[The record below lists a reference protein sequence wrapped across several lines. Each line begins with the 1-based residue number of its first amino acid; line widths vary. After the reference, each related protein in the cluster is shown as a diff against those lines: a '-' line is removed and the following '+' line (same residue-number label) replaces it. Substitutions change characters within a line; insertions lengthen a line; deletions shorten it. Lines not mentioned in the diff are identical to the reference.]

1 MARIYSHSESRAK
14 GSVGMT
20 TYRTIRGRVIQSQK
34 VAPWDPSIDHVGNAT
49 RWNERT
55 ALLGIIS
62 LWCSF
67 HAQSLKNSFSK
78 TRFGSPRNYFF
89 KKNFAAL
96 KEAFAILSVQYAAS
110 KQAPEMA
117 QIEQALGDYAAAHPS
132 TIYRVKKAGY
142 DVVFLNGPW
151 DDSDDPAD
159 PVLVSSIVGNVNEDF
174 RLVSATITGSNIN
187 PSVKFYLGGI
197 LVDGQLAIGGGFNSA
212 VFMPLQQTYV
222 QGEKILDC
230 RVGSRVLASTTL
242 QGDTREYHN
251 LTLGVTP
258 QGGGACTGAGS
269 YPEGTSVTI
278 KAIPAAGY
286 RFVKWSDNDT
296 NAQRSITLN
305 GDMTLTAQF
314 ESIGRKIRL
323 YFNNSVPS
331 GCKVDGAEQTI
342 VPVVVE
348 GVTFGY
354 VEFEADILEEN
365 EVELTLAPQ
374 QTFLKAEKDGS
385 ALVEVSADASSWSGS
400 VTSQP
405 FYARLKEGASGTSI
419 VNVSVSMGF

>member
-67 HAQSLKNSFSK
+67 HAQSLKNSFNK

-96 KEAFAILSVQYAAS
+96 KEAFAILAAQYAAS

-117 QIEQALGDYAAAHPS
+117 QIEQALGDYALAHPS
-132 TIYRVKKAGY
+132 TIYRVKKSGY
-142 DVVFLNGPW
+142 DVVFLAGAW

-159 PVLVSSIVGNVNEDF
+159 PVLVSSIVGNMNEDF
-174 RLVSATITGSNIN
+174 RLVSATIIGSNIN
-187 PSVKFYLGGI
+187 PSVKFYLGGL
-197 LVDGQLAIGGGFNSA
+197 LVDGTLSIGSGANSG
-212 VFMPLQQTYV
+212 VFMPRQQVYV
-222 QGEKILDC
+222 QGEQILDC

-242 QGDTREYHN
+242 EGDDRTFHT

-269 YPEGTSVTI
+269 YPEGTAVTI
-278 KAIPAAGY
+278 QAIPASGY
-286 RFVKWSDNDT
+286 QFVKWSDDNT
-296 NAQRSITLN
+296 NATRSITLN
-305 GDMTLTAQF
+305 ADMNLTAQF
-314 ESIGRKIRL
+314 ASIVKKIRFDFGEIPPEHIL
-323 YFNNSVPS
+323 VDEEEITILGESEDKYAEITTESMVAHKVEVQPWS
-331 GCKVDGAEQTI
+331 GDN
-342 VPVVVE
+342 
-348 GVTFGY
+348 FS
-354 VEFEADILEEN
+354 EAKKN
-365 EVELTLAPQ
+365 
-374 QTFLKAEKDGS
+374 GS
-385 ALVEVSADASSWSGS
+385 ALVELSTDQSSWSGL
-400 VTSQP
+400 VETQP
-405 FYARLKEGASGTSI
+405 FYVRLKADASGTSI
-419 VNVSVSMGF
+419 VDVAISGGF